1 MHFRAFLLF
10 CCILISTLHGQVRPI
25 TFGGGTTSYDGWIG
39 VNAVNFSGYGSFP
52 GFSSWPNPILSNVD
66 GSGKSS
72 LNRIAGSPTGGGPFL
87 GSASIYFGN
96 FSQATNAMGGT
107 MRITNASPLASV
119 RTLILQIQIGEALG
133 YDFYHPTGYPILKI
147 NGGTNGL
154 SPSYPRYLLS
164 RFQSGTFPSPAT
176 GQNEPIYV
184 NTWIFQWNLADDVT
198 VGSFAIDF
206 SCVTHSQVYEIQL
219 DQASAVVSSQ
229 ITPTAS
235 TEPPRISLLTIAS
248 PEYNATN
255 NTTKIRPVFS
265 GPLNTAL
272 DIEYC
277 TDLSNPSWS
286 VTTNVL
292 TTTGTFTNTISA
304 TGDLRAL
311 WAGKMFFRAKY
322 SGQ

>member
-1 MHFRAFLLF
+1 
-10 CCILISTLHGQVRPI
+10 
-25 TFGGGTTSYDGWIG
+25 
-39 VNAVNFSGYGSFP
+39 
-52 GFSSWPNPILSNVD
+52 
-66 GSGKSS
+66 
-72 LNRIAGSPTGGGPFL
+72 
-87 GSASIYFGN
+87 
-96 FSQATNAMGGT
+96 MGGT
-107 MRITNASPLASV
+107 LRITNASPLASV
-119 RTLILQIQIGEALG
+119 RSLVLQIQIGEVLG
-133 YDFYHPTGYPILKI
+133 YDLYYPNGYPVLKI
-147 NGGTNGL
+147 NGGTNGI
-154 SPSYPRYLLS
+154 SPSYPRYLLR

-176 GQNEPIYV
+176 GQNEPVYV
-184 NTWIFQWNLADDVT
+184 NTWIFQWNLANDVT
-198 VGSFAIDF
+198 VESFAIDF

-219 DQASAVVSSQ
+219 DQASTSLSSQ
-229 ITPTAS
+229 IIPAAS

-248 PEYNATN
+248 PEYNSTN
-255 NTTKIRPVFS
+255 NTTKIRHVFS
-265 GPLNTAL
+265 GPVNTAL